1 MRNVSG
7 IAKTKLKTKDQKK
20 VGKIIVNFEV
30 RRLEILSAHGKLLQ
44 KTKLSNDQIKN
55 IYESMMLARVFDD
68 IALKLQREGR
78 MLTYASIH
86 GQEAQVGVAF
96 AMQKDDWLFPSFR
109 EDGAQIARGMPL
121 DLLYQYWMGDE
132 RGQKIPEDLNNFTV
146 SIPVGSQIPHAVG
159 AAYAMKLQKA
169 KSAAVVFFG
178 DGATSEGDF
187 HEGMNFAGALKV
199 PCILICQ
206 NNKWAI
212 SIPVS
217 KQTASQT
224 IAQKAIAYGFEGI
237 QVDGNDVFAVYEAT
251 KYALEKARSDGGPTF
266 IEMDTYRISDHTT
279 ADDASRYRPKSEV
292 EDWKKKDPILRMQK
306 FMLSKGL
313 WSTAYEKNLLEK
325 VNKQVSDAVVK
336 AEATS
341 PPQLNDMFDY
351 TYENLPESLKEQKE
365 WANGENNENK

>member
-1 MRNVSG
+1 MKAKPKSQKTGEV
-7 IAKTKLKTKDQKK
+7 IAD
-20 VGKIIVNFEV
+20 FEV
-30 RRLEILSAHGKLLQ
+30 RRLEILSPQGKLLQ
-44 KTKLSNDQIKN
+44 KTKLSNEEIKN
-55 IYESMMLARVFDD
+55 IYESMVLARIFDD

-132 RGQKIPEDLNNFTV
+132 RGQKIPEHLNNFTV

-159 AAYAMKLQKA
+159 TAYAMKLQRK
-169 KSAAVVFFG
+169 KSASVVFFG

-199 PCILICQ
+199 PCVFICQ

-212 SIPVS
+212 SMHVS
-217 KQTASQT
+217 RQTASKT

-237 QVDGNDVFAVYEAT
+237 QVDGNDVFAVYEIT
-251 KYALEKARSDGGPTF
+251 RYALEKARAGGGPTF
-266 IEMDTYRISDHTT
+266 IEMDTYRMSDHTT
-279 ADDASRYRPKSEV
+279 ADDASRYRSASEL
-292 EDWKKKDPILRMQK
+292 EAWKKKDPIIRMQK

-313 WSTAYEKNLLEK
+313 WSAAYEKQLLEK
-325 VNKQVSDAVVK
+325 TNKKVSDAVAK
-336 AEATS
+336 AES
-341 PPQLNDMFDY
+341 VEQPSVNDMFDY
-351 TYENLPESLKEQKE
+351 TYEQIPESLKEQKE
-365 WANGENNENK
+365 WVNSNEIKK